1 MRINKRYAM
10 MLAALLCVANTF
22 AVTTVKV
29 KKAGTLGILLTQ
41 AQQDT
46 CTSLAIKGKLN
57 SDDIRILRRMAGY
70 KEDGCSTGQLHT
82 LNLAEAEF
90 VTDKEPYMVLDAKEA
105 MLAVVANPEFG
116 IAPQFALGEP
126 LQNNHVIHYER
137 YQNREWRDY
146 SNYKWNGGMYINRTE
161 LMQAKRSSV
170 SYNGSYYLGRGIEK
184 PFQVINDQFF

>member
-1 MRINKRYAM
+1 M

-105 MLAVVANPEFG
+105 MLAVVANLEFG

-137 YQNREWRDY
+137 YQNREWRDVY
-146 SNYKWNGGMYINRTE
+146 KPNGIDAGKSELRIIQRKLLSGEKHRKAFPSN
-161 LMQAKRSSV
+161 KRPI
-170 SYNGSYYLGRGIEK
+170 LLLR
-184 PFQVINDQFF
+184 QFHR